1 MYKFMFPTLASSN
14 FDMRQLSVK
23 KLQKYFDRA
32 FNCVLCG
39 HLSEGL
45 DKYVLHLVSH
55 DLLFNNNNTSS
66 SNSSGP
72 SQPNTFLLSSINS
85 FNGTSTTTTTGTNT
99 IIKLIY

>member
-1 MYKFMFPTLASSN
+1 MFPTLASSN

-55 DLLFNNNNTSS
+55 DLLFNNNNNNSS

>member
-1 MYKFMFPTLASSN
+1 MFPTLASSN

-55 DLLFNNNNTSS
+55 DLLFNNNSS